1 MITRRNIAE
10 FYRRYRDNLEKG
22 MRLQDVVRNAK
33 DQEVWVENLRERSE
47 MMRSLYVENEAMLNL
62 YLRPILKG
70 AVTLTE
76 ELADELLKQILE
88 YQTAGFQD
96 TVVCM

>member
-76 ELADELLKQILE
+76 ELADTAHRGLL
-88 YQTAGFQD
+88 AWPGR
-96 TVVCM
+96 

>member
-76 ELADELLKQILE
+76 ELAD
-88 YQTAGFQD
+88 
-96 TVVCM
+96 

>member
-10 FYRRYRDNLEKG
+10 FYQRYRDNLEKG

-62 YLRPILKG
+62 
-70 AVTLTE
+70 
-76 ELADELLKQILE
+76 
-88 YQTAGFQD
+88 
-96 TVVCM
+96 

>member
-76 ELADELLKQILE
+76 
-88 YQTAGFQD
+88 
-96 TVVCM
+96 